1 MKKEENRGSA
11 PVAAVIN
18 PNDEDIRFI
27 DLRVD
32 VALSST

>member
-1 MKKEENRGSA
+1 MKKEENRVSA
-11 PVAAVIN
+11 QAAAVIN
-18 PNDEDIRFI
+18 PGDEDIKFI